1 MCMCVPYFILLTTV
15 CWLLSLCFQT
25 HIDTSQFEG
34 IVEKCTSLDVDNLT
48 YLDGCCLFG
57 FCELKEDS
65 QITVLWFL
73 QEQDRLSLVFLL
85 HSTQLR
91 LILCC
96 GECIT

>member
-1 MCMCVPYFILLTTV
+1 MHVRTVFYFVNDSLLVIIFCV
-15 CWLLSLCFQT
+15 FQT

-65 QITVLWFL
+65 QFTVLWFL
-73 QEQDRLSLVFLL
+73 QEQDHLSLVFLFVAL
-85 HSTQLR
+85 N
-91 LILCC
+91 
-96 GECIT
+96 

>member
-1 MCMCVPYFILLTTV
+1 MCMCIPYFILLTSV
-15 CWLLSLCFQT
+15 CWLLSLCFSNT
-25 HIDTSQFEG
+25 FDTSQFEG

-65 QITVLWFL
+65 QFTVLWFL

>member
-1 MCMCVPYFILLTTV
+1 MHVRTVFYFVNDSLLV
-15 CWLLSLCFQT
+15 IFFVFFQT

-65 QITVLWFL
+65 QFTELWFL
-73 QEQDRLSLVFLL
+73 QEQDRFSSVFLL
-85 HSTQLR
+85 HST
-91 LILCC
+91 
-96 GECIT
+96 

>member
-15 CWLLSLCFQT
+15 CWLLSLCFSNT
-25 HIDTSQFEG
+25 FDTSQFEG
-34 IVEKCTSLDVDNLT
+34 IMEKFTSLDVDNLT

-65 QITVLWFL
+65 QFTVLWFL
-73 QEQDRLSLVFLL
+73 QEQDHLSLVFLL
-85 HSTQLR
+85 CSTQLR
-91 LILCC
+91 LLLCF